1 MLREKKVYFN
11 FSCVVMK
18 KKEPVVISS
27 RRIGASGVWFVECI
41 IYYASSSVQ
50 HTYKKEDEIKIRR
63 TNIRIR

>member
-1 MLREKKVYFN
+1 MIDWIVARKKSCYY

-50 HTYKKEDEIKIRR
+50 HTYKEEGG
-63 TNIRIR
+63 